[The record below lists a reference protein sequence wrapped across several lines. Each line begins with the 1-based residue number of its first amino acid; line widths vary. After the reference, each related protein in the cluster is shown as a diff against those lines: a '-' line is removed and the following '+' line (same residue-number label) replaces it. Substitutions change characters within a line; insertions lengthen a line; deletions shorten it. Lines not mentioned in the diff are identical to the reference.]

1 MVASMHH
8 IDLQNLLN
16 FMYQGEADVAEEG
29 LPSFLK
35 IEEDLKVRG
44 LPEINTN
51 GYKSIEKNIP
61 QVGNINKNTPDKRKI
76 INNES
81 AENINDSVGHN
92 FLKNDI
98 NTVKLFAPKTEK
110 NNKVHA
116 GNRKQNAIY
125 ILAVQDAAGSYP
137 CDKCNYKTKY
147 KSNLAKHIKAI
158 HEGERNPCSQC
169 DYKGID
175 SSSLMVHMKTVH
187 EGVLYQCDQCQY
199 KAKYKSDLMVQ
210 IKIVHEGVRYQCDRC
225 HQKAK
230 YKSDLM
236 VHIKTVH
243 EGVRYQCDQCP
254 YKAKY
259 KSDLMVHIKT
269 VHDEVRYP
277 CDQCHYRAKLKSD
290 LTKHF
295 KSIHKQ

>member
-1 MVASMHH
+1 MHH

-110 NNKVHA
+110 NNKYMLETENKMLYIYWQFRMLQEVIHVA
-116 GNRKQNAIY
+116 SITTKLSTSPILQNI
-125 ILAVQDAAGSYP
+125 
-137 CDKCNYKTKY
+137 
-147 KSNLAKHIKAI
+147 
-158 HEGERNPCSQC
+158 
-169 DYKGID
+169 
-175 SSSLMVHMKTVH
+175 
-187 EGVLYQCDQCQY
+187 
-199 KAKYKSDLMVQ
+199 
-210 IKIVHEGVRYQCDRC
+210 
-225 HQKAK
+225 
-230 YKSDLM
+230 
-236 VHIKTVH
+236 
-243 EGVRYQCDQCP
+243 
-254 YKAKY
+254 
-259 KSDLMVHIKT
+259 
-269 VHDEVRYP
+269 
-277 CDQCHYRAKLKSD
+277 
-290 LTKHF
+290 
-295 KSIHKQ
+295 